1 MLINSLLLFIE
12 ETLAIF
18 ILYAYISAWHSLY
31 PLYKPKAK
39 LVLIGEQNQ
48 VDDQN
53 ANKFKLGHH
62 SFYILA
68 IILGMLFSVTF
79 TQIRPSLGMA
89 FDGVGYEVLLI
100 LITIILVG
108 SALLAF
114 GAYQLIS
121 PRLCFAV
128 SLFLIVIPHAS
139 DFIVFLSS
147 VTQSNM
153 HASVYAGISIG
164 LGICFS
170 ISYLLYFLF
179 LNVNKVLTYML
190 AVSLFLSAQ
199 LSNIVVILQ
208 QIDVLSSSLPL
219 WNTNHIV
226 EDKSEF
232 GQFFHVL
239 FGYDATPT
247 LLYLLALTLFTF
259 IILGLLVKSPFGKQT
274 AHGVVQ

>member
-18 ILYAYISAWHSLY
+18 ILYSYISAWHFLD
-31 PLYKPKAK
+31 KPEVTLKLLNKQLSNKENPITKAY
-39 LVLIGEQNQ
+39 
-48 VDDQN
+48 
-53 ANKFKLGHH
+53 KLGHH
-62 SFYILA
+62 ASYTLA
-68 IILGMLFSVTF
+68 IIIGILFSAVF
-79 TQIRPSLGMA
+79 TQFRPSLGML
-89 FDGVGYEVLLI
+89 FDGVGYEVFLI
-100 LITIILVG
+100 LTTCVFVA
-108 SALLAF
+108 SVLLAF
-114 GAYQLIS
+114 GKRRFIRPQ
-121 PRLCFAV
+121 LCFAF

-153 HASVYAGISIG
+153 HASVYAGISVG

-179 LNVNKVLTYML
+179 LNVNKVLPYQL

-219 WNTNHIV
+219 WNTNYFV

-247 LLYLLALTLFTF
+247 LLYLLALTFFTF
-259 IILGLLVKSPFGKQT
+259 IILGLLVKSPYGRQT
-274 AHGVVQ
+274 ARGVAQ